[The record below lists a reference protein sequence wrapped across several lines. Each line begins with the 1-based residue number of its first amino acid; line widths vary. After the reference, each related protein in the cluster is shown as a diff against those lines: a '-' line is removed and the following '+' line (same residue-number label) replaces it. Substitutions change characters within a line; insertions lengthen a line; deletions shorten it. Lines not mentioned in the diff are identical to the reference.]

1 MDDTT
6 LEQHEFSEVERFL
19 AACRL
24 RHAIVE
30 HSETYTAT
38 AEARIAAVSPRHTAK
53 TVMVRDDALYVLT
66 VIPASELLDLRKL
79 RRIAGRPG
87 LRLAEEQELTRDFPG
102 FEIGA
107 FPPFGE
113 CSIAPGSW
121 SDNCSRRR
129 GSSAT
134 AGTTGIRPS
143 SIRASCD
150 SLPARRSP
158 TSSPSA
164 EATIRKSHRAPAG
177 RGRGEQT

>member
-19 AACRL
+19 AARRL
-24 RHAIVE
+24 RHAIIE

-53 TVMVRDDALYVLT
+53 TVMVRDDAVYVLT

-79 RRIAGRPG
+79 RRIAG
-87 LRLAEEQELTRDFPG
+87 
-102 FEIGA
+102 
-107 FPPFGE
+107 
-113 CSIAPGSW
+113 
-121 SDNCSRRR
+121 
-129 GSSAT
+129 
-134 AGTTGIRPS
+134 
-143 SIRASCD
+143 
-150 SLPARRSP
+150 RRSP